1 MDLNCSKNSL
11 LAGLCA
17 IFLLGYSP
25 VTYAAE
31 GSSPLPNEVQ
41 QAKKITG
48 TVSDAMGPVIG
59 ASVVVKGTSNGVA
72 TDFDGNFTLSVNQGQ
87 TIVVSYIGYLTKE
100 IKIDARN
107 NYQIVLEEDKK
118 MLDEVVVVG
127 YGTMKKS
134 DISGASVSLGESAV
148 KGSIITSLDQSL
160 QGRAA
165 GVSAVSTSGAPGSSS
180 AIRVRGTA
188 TINANAEPL
197 YVIDGVPVQSGGTSG
212 ASYGLGD
219 ALGNGSVSTISPLS
233 TIDPSDIVSM
243 EILKD
248 ASATAIYGAQ
258 GANGVVLIT
267 TKRGKAGDAKFTYN
281 GMAAWNRQTKRLDM
295 MNLREYADYYN
306 SYAEVGEAS
315 HVGNFSDPS
324 LLGKGT
330 NWQDAIFQTA
340 FQHSHQ
346 VSAQGGS
353 DKVQYYVS
361 GSYMD
366 QEGTIIGSEFKRFSA
381 RTNLDAQLKS
391 WLKMSLSITYSD
403 TKDDLKLADSDE
415 GLIGYSLTTIPSI
428 PIYNVDGSY
437 SSVSQ
442 EGYTNPNP
450 IAMAM
455 MDDILLKRQK
465 LNGNIF
471 FEVTPIENLV
481 WHAELGF
488 DLGWNKGET
497 YEPMVDLGTW
507 KRSSNESRMQK
518 NTSTFWQLK
527 NYLTYSRTFGKHS
540 ATAMIGQECWESK
553 WDYISVY
560 NTGLPS
566 DAVHN
571 PALGAG
577 TPQIGAG
584 FGSSSMASFFTRWTY
599 SYDNRYNATYT
610 YRYDGSSN
618 FGPNKRWAGFHS
630 FAASWRFSNEKFI
643 EEAVGKW
650 LSNGKL
656 RVGWGQTGNSSIGGY
671 KWGSPLSTMETA
683 LGTSYRPAQI
693 ANKDIKWESQEQWNI
708 GIDLGFFHDRVNLT
722 VDWYNK
728 ESKDMLMQ
736 LQLPSYMGTS
746 GNGSSALAAPYGN
759 YGQIR
764 NTGVEISLNTHPLV
778 GKFEWDADFQISF
791 NKNKLVSL
799 SDGSSNAQ
807 LIGYGQWSDVVSLTQ
822 AGESLYSFYGY
833 VTDGVYTSL
842 EDIETSAKPAAYP
855 TNGVFSKN
863 STVYVGDIKY
873 KDLNGD
879 GIIDENDR
887 TNIGSPLPKY
897 TFGFNNTF
905 RYKGFDLNIFING
918 SYGNKVGN
926 YLKMKLTHMNSTWTN
941 QLTDVNGRAILT
953 AIDPSK
959 DYSAGVDRGDG
970 QLIYNWYDDIHNVTL
985 KNPDGTMPRAT
996 INDPNDNDRWSDRYI
1011 EDGSYIRL
1019 KNIALGYNF
1028 PKKLISRWGLESLR
1042 ISCNIQNLVT
1052 LTKYDGYDP
1061 EIGISTQSPNV
1072 MGLDNAR
1079 YPSPTTYSFGLNVSF

>member
-1 MDLNCSKNSL
+1 MNRKMRKTVL
-11 LAGLCA
+11 LVGAC
-17 IFLLGYSP
+17 LLGMCSMQAYAGDASSP
-25 VTYAAE
+25 V
-31 GSSPLPNEVQ
+31 PEVQ
-41 QAKKITG
+41 QTKKITG
-48 TVSDAMGPVIG
+48 TITDAQGPVIG

-72 TDFDGNFTLSVNQGQ
+72 TDFDGNFTLNVSQGQ
-87 TIVVSYIGYLTKE
+87 TLVISYIGYLTKE
-100 IKIDARN
+100 VKIDGRSH
-107 NYQIVLEEDKK
+107 YDITLEEDKK

-165 GVSAVSTSGAPGSSS
+165 GVTAVSTSGAPGSSS
-180 AIRVRGTA
+180 SIRVRGTA

-197 YVIDGVPVQSGGTSG
+197 YVIDGVPIQSSGKSG
-212 ASYGLGD
+212 ADYGLGD
-219 ALGNGSVSTISPLS
+219 ALGNGTNSTISPLS
-233 TIDPSDIVSM
+233 TIDPADIVSM

-267 TKRGKAGDAKFTYN
+267 TKRGKAGDAKFNYN
-281 GMAAWNRQTKRLDM
+281 GMFAFNRQTKRLDL
-295 MNLREYADYYN
+295 MNLREYAEYYN
-306 SYAEVGEAS
+306 SYAAIGEATYTPAL
-315 HVGNFSDPS
+315 SDPS

-330 NWQDAIFQTA
+330 NWQDAVFQTA
-340 FQHSHQ
+340 IQHSHQ

-366 QEGTIIGSEFKRFSA
+366 QQGTIIGSEFKRLSFRA
-381 RTNLDAQLKS
+381 NLDAQLKK
-391 WLKMSLSITYSD
+391 WLKMSVSLTYSD

-428 PIYNVDGSY
+428 PIYNVDGTY

-455 MDDILLKRQK
+455 MDNILLKRQK
-465 LNGNIF
+465 LNGNVY

-481 WHAELGF
+481 WHTELGF
-488 DLGWNKGET
+488 DLGWNRAET

-507 KRSSNESRMQK
+507 KRASNESRIQK
-518 NTSTFWQLK
+518 NSNKFWQFK

-553 WDYISVY
+553 YDFTSVY

-571 PALGAG
+571 PALGSG

-630 FAASWRFSNEKFI
+630 VAASWRFSNEKFV
-643 EEAVGKW
+643 ESWAGKW

-656 RVGWGQTGNSSIGGY
+656 RVGWGQTGNASIGGY
-671 KWGSPLSTMETA
+671 KWGSPLSRMETA
-683 LGTSYRPAQI
+683 LGMSYRPAQI

-708 GIDLGFFHDRVNLT
+708 GLDLGFLNDRINLT
-722 VDWYNK
+722 IDWYNK
-728 ESKDMLMQ
+728 ESRDMLMQ
-736 LQLPSYMGTS
+736 MQLPSYMGTS
-746 GNGSSALAAPYGN
+746 GNGSSALSAPWGN
-759 YGQIR
+759 FGHIR
-764 NTGVEISLNTHPLV
+764 NTGFEIALNTHPLI
-778 GKFEWDADFQISF
+778 GKFQWDSEIQFSI
-791 NKNKLVSL
+791 NKNKLVAL
-799 SDGSSNAQ
+799 SDGSNTGQ
-807 LIGYGQWSDVVSLTQ
+807 LIGYGQWTDVVSRTLV
-822 AGESLYSFYGY
+822 GESLFNFYGY

-842 EDIETSAKPAAYP
+842 EDIENSPKPSAYP
-855 TNGVFSKN
+855 TNGVFTKN
-863 STVYVGDIKY
+863 STVYVGDVKY

-887 TNIGSPLPKY
+887 TNIGSPLPKW
-897 TFGFNNTF
+897 TFGWNNTF
-905 RYKGFDLNIFING
+905 RWNNFDLNIFING
-918 SYGNKVGN
+918 SIGNKVGN
-926 YLKMKLTHMNSTWTN
+926 YLKMKMTHMNSTWTN
-941 QLTDVNGRAILT
+941 QLVDVNQRAILEP
-953 AIDPSK
+953 IDPNK
-959 DYSAGVDRGDG
+959 DYTGGIDRGDG
-970 QLIYNWYDDIHNVTL
+970 QLIYYWYDDITNVKL
-985 KNPDGTMPRAT
+985 KNPNTSMPRAS

-1011 EDGSYIRL
+1011 ENGSYVRL
-1019 KNIALGYNF
+1019 KNISLGYTF
-1028 PKKLISRWGLESLR
+1028 PKKWITRWGLESLR
-1042 ISCNIQNLVT
+1042 VYANIQNLLT
-1052 LTKYDGYDP
+1052 LTGYDGYDP
-1061 EIGISTQSPNV
+1061 EIGASTQSANV